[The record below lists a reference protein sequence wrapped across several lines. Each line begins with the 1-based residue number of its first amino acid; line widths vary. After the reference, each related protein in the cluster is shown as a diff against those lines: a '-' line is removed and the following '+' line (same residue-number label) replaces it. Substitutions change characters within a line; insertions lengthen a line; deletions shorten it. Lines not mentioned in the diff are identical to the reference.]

1 MSKRNEPEADL
12 VDELR
17 RIAEYDWRVPV
28 SQVVA
33 ACRSAADEIERLRR
47 EDP

>member
-1 MSKRNEPEADL
+1 MSRAHEPEEDL
-12 VDELR
+12 VAELR
-17 RIAEYDWRVPV
+17 RIAEFDWRVPV

-33 ACRSAADEIERLRR
+33 ACRSAAAEIERLRR